1 MPWFKTDDALHS
13 HPKARKAGLPAM
25 GLWVLAGSHAMQYM
39 TDGFVPAWYVASW
52 PQGKR
57 CAASLVAAGLWTPAS
72 SGEEKGW
79 QFKDWAHYQPTREE
93 IEAERAATRE
103 RQERFRKARRE
114 QKRKS
119 QEKST
124 DKAIEAMRN
133 GVTNDVTDGVS
144 DGVTNS
150 PPLPSRS
157 LPVPSPSITNS
168 PSEGKETSV
177 TRKES
182 TEPPMQI
189 CGRRHPESQGCQGC
203 ARQRI
208 ALEEAERKEKLEA
221 KSSAARHDARLRQEA
236 IDACGMCDERGYL
249 ANGKVCHHVE
259 SVGMSDSVRE
269 SLKSLKETKQGP
281 QPRLATGKGE
291 S

>member
-1 MPWFKTDDALHS
+1 MPWFKVTDSFMSDEKVLMMPLNERGMAL
-13 HPKARKAGLPAM
+13 GT
-25 GLWVLAGSHAMQYM
+25 WVACGTWSTQHL
-39 TDGFVPAWYVASW
+39 TDGKVPRGIVESFVGTLDGAETLVDARMW
-52 PQGKR
+52 KR
-57 CAASLVAAGLWTPAS
+57 TKVGY
-72 SGEEKGW
+72 
-79 QFKDWAHYQPTREE
+79 QFINWAKYQPT
-93 IEAERAATRE
+93 
-103 RQERFRKARRE
+103 KADVE
-114 QKRKS
+114 QKRDE
-119 QEKST
+119 EKKRVADWRARKKGQKPQVDAEPVTTYEQRYTPVRT
-124 DKAIEAMRN
+124 DVY
-133 GVTNDVTDGVS
+133 G
-144 DGVTNS
+144 S
-150 PPLPSRS
+150 PDPTRPDPSR
-157 LPVPSPSITNS
+157 PDITNS

-269 SLKSLKETKQGP
+269 SLKSLKETKQDP